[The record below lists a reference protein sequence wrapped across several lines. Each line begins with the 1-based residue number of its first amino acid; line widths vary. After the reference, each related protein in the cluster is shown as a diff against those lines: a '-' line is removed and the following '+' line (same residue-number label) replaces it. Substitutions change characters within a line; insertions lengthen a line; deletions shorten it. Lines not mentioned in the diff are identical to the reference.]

1 MYLRH
6 TTVKKGGKVHTYWR
20 LVRSVRQGR
29 KVKQQVVAHLGE
41 LDAEGRA
48 QAAALAREMMGEAEQ
63 VDLFETPKGEADA
76 IPVRVEQVR
85 TERGRRFG
93 DVWLGL
99 KLWQALG
106 LEQFCQEHMPRGRE
120 VVPWATMAAI
130 LVIARLCEPSSELH
144 IAEDWYRKCALEDLL
159 GVGSDQVNDDRLY
172 RSLDQLLPHRDA
184 LQVHLKNR
192 LGELFELDYD
202 LMLYDVTSTY
212 FEGQANGNTMAKRG
226 YSRDHRPD
234 CKQVCIA
241 LVVTREGMPVGYEV
255 FDGNR
260 VDVTTVEQI
269 VDTMEGRYGKAG
281 RVWVM
286 DRGMSSA
293 SNIRWLQRTERRY
306 LIGASK
312 QELKKFERELIDTRD
327 WMKVRDDVEAKL
339 CTGPDG
345 TETFVI
351 VRSAERREKERA
363 MHERFATRITDGL
376 LSLQRRLEKA
386 KRPIDRG
393 PLERQIGRL
402 LGKNSRAA
410 GKFSVQVVDDK
421 HAATKLRLAWSERT
435 EWDEWAQ
442 HSEGCYLL
450 RTNVH
455 DWTPDELWRT
465 YIQLTDAEAAFRI
478 HKSDL
483 SIRPVWHQMT
493 NRVLAHIFVCFLAYV
508 MWKTLEQWQKRAGL
522 GNSPRTILKEL
533 RAIQSTDVVL
543 PIATDPVR
551 ELRIRC
557 VVKPDDAACHLLDR
571 MGLRLPERVR
581 PAISATRM

>member
-6 TTVKKGGKVHTYWR
+6 TTVKKGGNVHTY
-20 LVRSVRQGR
+20 
-29 KVKQQVVAHLGE
+29 
-41 LDAEGRA
+41 
-48 QAAALAREMMGEAEQ
+48 
-63 VDLFETPKGEADA
+63 
-76 IPVRVEQVR
+76 
-85 TERGRRFG
+85 
-93 DVWLGL
+93 
-99 KLWQALG
+99 
-106 LEQFCQEHMPRGRE
+106 
-120 VVPWATMAAI
+120 
-130 LVIARLCEPSSELH
+130 
-144 IAEDWYRKCALEDLL
+144 
-159 GVGSDQVNDDRLY
+159 
-172 RSLDQLLPHRDA
+172 RDA

-192 LGELFELDYD
+192 LGQLFALDYD

-212 FEGQANGNTMAKRG
+212 FEGQAKSNAMAKRG

-260 VDVTTVEQI
+260 VDVTTVEEI
-269 VDTMEGRYGKAG
+269 VDKMEGRYGKAE

-293 SNIRWLQRTERRY
+293 SNIHWLQRTERRY

-312 QELKKFERELIDTRD
+312 QELKKFERELIDARD
-327 WMKVRDDVEAKL
+327 WVTVRDDVQAKL
-339 CTGPDG
+339 CNGPDG

-351 VRSAERREKERA
+351 VRSAERRERERA
-363 MHERFATRITDGL
+363 MHERFPARIIEGL
-376 LSLQRRLEKA
+376 QSLQRRLEKS
-386 KRPIDRG
+386 KKPVERG

-410 GKFSVQVVDDK
+410 GKFAVHIVEDK
-421 HAATKLRLAWSERT
+421 QACAKLRLQWSERT

-455 DWTPDELWRT
+455 EWTPDDLWRT

-478 HKSDL
+478 HKTDL

-493 NRVLAHIFVCFLAYV
+493 HRVLAHIFVCFLAYV
-508 MWKTLEQWQKRAGL
+508 MCKTLERWHKRAGL
-522 GNSPRTILKEL
+522 GNSPRTILDEL
-533 RAIQSTDVVL
+533 SAIQSTDVIL
-543 PIATDPVR
+543 PIASDPNR

-557 VVKPDDAACHLLDR
+557 VVRPDKASSHLLER
-571 MGLRLPERVR
+571 LGLRLPERLR
-581 PAISATRM
+581 PATSAIGM

>member
-48 QAAALAREMMGEAEQ
+48 KAAALARHMMGAPEQVELFESAQLEAET
-63 VDLFETPKGEADA
+63 VA
-76 IPVRVEQVR
+76 VRVDQVR

-99 KLWQALG
+99 TLWQALG
-106 LEQFCQEHMPRGRE
+106 LDEFCHEHMAQGRE
-120 VVPWATMAAI
+120 DVPWATMAAI
-130 LVIARLCEPSSELH
+130 LVIARSCEPSSELH

-159 GVGSDQVNDDRLY
+159 GVRSDQVNDDRLY
-172 RSLDQLLPHRDA
+172 RALDHLLPHRDA
-184 LQVHLKNR
+184 LQVHLKSR
-192 LGELFELDYD
+192 LGELFAVDYD

-212 FEGQANGNTMAKRG
+212 FEGQAKANKMAKRG

-260 VDVTTVEQI
+260 VDVTTVEEI
-269 VDTMEGRYGKAG
+269 VDTMEGRYGKAK
-281 RVWVM
+281 RIWVM

-293 SNIRWLQRTERRY
+293 SNIHWLQRTERRY

-312 QELKKFERELIDTRD
+312 QELKKFARELIDTRD
-327 WMKVRDDVEAKL
+327 WMTVRDDVEAKL
-339 CTGPDG
+339 CSGPDG
-345 TETFVI
+345 AETFVI

-363 MHERFATRITDGL
+363 MHERFAARINEGL
-376 LSLQRRLEKA
+376 QTLQRRIEKS
-386 KRPIDRG
+386 KKPMERG
-393 PLERQIGRL
+393 VLERQIGRL

-410 GKFSVQVVDDK
+410 GKFSVQLVDDEV
-421 HAATKLRLAWSERT
+421 AAAKLRLVWLERT
-435 EWDEWAQ
+435 DWDEWAQ
-442 HSEGCYLL
+442 QSEGCYLL

-455 DWTPDELWRT
+455 DWTPEALWRT

-483 SIRPVWHQMT
+483 SLRPVWHQMT
-493 NRVLAHIFVCFLAYV
+493 HRVLAHIFVCFLAYV

-522 GNSPRTILKEL
+522 GNSPRTVLSEL
-533 RAIQSTDVVL
+533 STIQSTDVVL
-543 PIATDPVR
+543 PTATNPVR

-571 MGLRLPERVR
+571 LGLRLPERVR
-581 PAISATRM
+581 PAFSAARM

>member
-48 QAAALAREMMGEAEQ
+48 QAAALARHMMGEAEQ
-63 VDLFETPKGEADA
+63 VDLFEEPNAVVGT
-76 IPVRVEQVR
+76 IPVRIDQVR

-106 LEQFCQEHMPRGRE
+106 LEEFCQEHMPRGRE
-120 VVPWATMAAI
+120 GVPWATMAAI

-144 IAEDWYRKCALEDLL
+144 IAEDWYRKSALEDLL
-159 GVGSDQVNDDRLY
+159 GVRSDQVNDDRLY

-202 LMLYDVTSTY
+202 LMLYDVTSAY
-212 FEGQANGNTMAKRG
+212 FEGQANGNAMAKRG

-260 VDVTTVEQI
+260 VDVTTVEEV

-293 SNIRWLQRTERRY
+293 SNVRWLQRTNRRY

-312 QELKKFERELIDTRD
+312 QELKKFDRELIDTRN
-327 WMKVRDDVEAKL
+327 WMRVRDDVQAKL

-345 TETFVI
+345 AETFVI

-363 MHERFATRITDGL
+363 MHERFATRIIEGL
-376 LSLQRRLEKA
+376 SSLQRRIEKA
-386 KRPIDRG
+386 KRPMERG

-421 HAATKLRLAWSERT
+421 HAAARLQLMWTERT

-522 GNSPRTILKEL
+522 GNSPRTILDEL
-533 RAIQSTDVVL
+533 SAIQSTDVVL
-543 PIATDPVR
+543 PIASDPIR

-571 MGLRLPERVR
+571 LGLRLPERVR
-581 PAISATRM
+581 PATSAARL

>member
-6 TTVKKGGKVHTYWR
+6 TTVKKGGKIHTYWR

-48 QAAALAREMMGEAEQ
+48 QAAALARHMMGEAEQ
-63 VDLFETPKGEADA
+63 VDLFEAPNGDADA
-76 IPVRVEQVR
+76 ILVRVEQVR

-106 LEQFCQEHMPRGRE
+106 LEEFCQEHMAKGRE
-120 VVPWATMAAI
+120 GVPWATMAAI

-144 IAEDWYRKCALEDLL
+144 IAEDWYRKSALEDLL

-212 FEGQANGNTMAKRG
+212 FEGQANGNAMAKRG

-241 LVVTREGMPVGYEV
+241 LVVTRDGMPVGYEV

-260 VDVTTVEQI
+260 DDVTTVEEI
-269 VDTMEGRYGKAG
+269 VDTMEGRYGKAE

-293 SNIRWLQRTERRY
+293 SNIHWLQRTERRY

-312 QELKKFERELIDTRD
+312 QELKKFERELIDARD
-327 WMKVRDDVEAKL
+327 WVTVRDDVQAKL
-339 CTGPDG
+339 CSGPDG
-345 TETFVI
+345 TEMFVI
-351 VRSAERREKERA
+351 VRSAERREKER
-363 MHERFATRITDGL
+363 
-376 LSLQRRLEKA
+376 
-386 KRPIDRG
+386 
-393 PLERQIGRL
+393 
-402 LGKNSRAA
+402 
-410 GKFSVQVVDDK
+410 
-421 HAATKLRLAWSERT
+421 
-435 EWDEWAQ
+435 
-442 HSEGCYLL
+442 
-450 RTNVH
+450 
-455 DWTPDELWRT
+455 
-465 YIQLTDAEAAFRI
+465 
-478 HKSDL
+478 
-483 SIRPVWHQMT
+483 
-493 NRVLAHIFVCFLAYV
+493 
-508 MWKTLEQWQKRAGL
+508 
-522 GNSPRTILKEL
+522 
-533 RAIQSTDVVL
+533 
-543 PIATDPVR
+543 
-551 ELRIRC
+551 
-557 VVKPDDAACHLLDR
+557 
-571 MGLRLPERVR
+571 
-581 PAISATRM
+581 

>member
-41 LDAEGRA
+41 LDAKGRA
-48 QAAALAREMMGEAEQ
+48 QAVALARHMMGDAEQ
-63 VDLFETPKGEADA
+63 TELFETPLSQAEV
-76 IPVRVEQVR
+76 IPVRVDQVR

-93 DVWLGL
+93 DVWLSL

-106 LEQFCQEHMPRGRE
+106 LDAFCHEQLPRGRE
-120 VVPWATMAAI
+120 GVPWATMAAI

-144 IAEDWYRKCALEDLL
+144 IAEDWYRKSALEDLL
-159 GVGSDQVNDDRLY
+159 GVRGDQVNDDRLY
-172 RSLDQLLPHRDA
+172 RALDQLLPHRDA
-184 LQVHLKNR
+184 LQVHFKNR
-192 LGELFELDYD
+192 LGQLFALDYD

-212 FEGQANGNTMAKRG
+212 FEGQAQSNAMAKRG

-260 VDVTTVEQI
+260 VDVTTVEEI
-269 VDTMEGRYGKAG
+269 VDTMEGRYGKAE

-293 SNIRWLQRTERRY
+293 SNIHWLQRTERRY

-312 QELKKFERELIDTRD
+312 QELKKFERELIDARD
-327 WMKVRDDVEAKL
+327 WVTVRDDVQAKL
-339 CTGPDG
+339 CSGPDG

-363 MHERFATRITDGL
+363 MHERFSARIIEGL
-376 LSLQRRLEKA
+376 QSLQRRLEKS
-386 KRPIDRG
+386 KKPVERG

-410 GKFSVQVVDDK
+410 GKFAAHVVEDK
-421 HAATKLRLAWSERT
+421 HAPAKLRLQWSERT

-455 DWTPDELWRT
+455 DWTPDNLWRT

-478 HKSDL
+478 HKTDL

-493 NRVLAHIFVCFLAYV
+493 HRVLAHIFVCFLAYV

-522 GNSPRTILKEL
+522 GNSPRTILDEL
-533 RAIQSTDVVL
+533 STIQSTDVIL
-543 PIATDPVR
+543 PIASDPIR

-557 VVKPDDAACHLLDR
+557 VVRPDKAASHLLQR
-571 MGLRLPERVR
+571 LGLRLPERLR
-581 PAISATRM
+581 PATAAIGM

>member
-6 TTVKKGGKVHTYWR
+6 TTVKKGGKTHTYWR

-48 QAAALAREMMGEAEQ
+48 QAAALARHMMGGAEQ
-63 VDLFETPKGEADA
+63 AELFEAPKMQAETIA
-76 IPVRVEQVR
+76 VRVDQVR

-93 DVWLGL
+93 DAWLSL
-99 KLWQALG
+99 KLWQVLG
-106 LEQFCQEHMPRGRE
+106 LDEFCHEHMPRGRE
-120 VVPWATMAAI
+120 EVSWATMAAI

-144 IAEDWYRKCALEDLL
+144 IAEDWYRKSALEDLL
-159 GVGSDQVNDDRLY
+159 GVRSDQVNDDRLY
-172 RSLDQLLPHRDA
+172 RALDHLLLHRDA

-192 LGELFELDYD
+192 LGELFALDYD

-212 FEGQANGNTMAKRG
+212 FEGQAKGNEMAKRG

-255 FDGNR
+255 FNGNR
-260 VDVTTVEQI
+260 VDVTTVEEI
-269 VDTMEGRYGKAG
+269 VDTMEGRYGKAE

-293 SNIRWLQRTERRY
+293 SNIHWLQRTERRY
-306 LIGASK
+306 LIGANQ
-312 QELKKFERELIDTRD
+312 QELKKFERELVDARD
-327 WMKVRDDVEAKL
+327 WIRVREDVEAKL
-339 CTGPDG
+339 CTGPGG

-363 MHERFATRITDGL
+363 MHERFAARIIEGL
-376 LSLQRRLEKA
+376 QSLQRRIEKSN
-386 KRPIDRG
+386 KPIEHA

-410 GKFSVQVVDDK
+410 GKFAVHIIENKD
-421 HAATKLRLAWSERT
+421 APAKLRLQWSERT
-435 EWDEWAQ
+435 DWDEWAQ

-455 DWTPDELWRT
+455 DWTPDDLWRT

-478 HKSDL
+478 NKTDL
-483 SIRPVWHQMT
+483 SLRPVWHQT
-493 NRVLAHIFVCFLAYV
+493 SKRVLAHIFVCFLAYV

-522 GNSPRTILKEL
+522 GNSPRTILDEL
-533 RAIQSTDVVL
+533 SAIQSTDVIL
-543 PIATDPVR
+543 PLDCNPIR

-557 VVKPDDAACHLLDR
+557 VVKPDKAACHLLER
-571 MGLRLPERVR
+571 LGLRLPERVR
-581 PAISATRM
+581 QAIAATQM